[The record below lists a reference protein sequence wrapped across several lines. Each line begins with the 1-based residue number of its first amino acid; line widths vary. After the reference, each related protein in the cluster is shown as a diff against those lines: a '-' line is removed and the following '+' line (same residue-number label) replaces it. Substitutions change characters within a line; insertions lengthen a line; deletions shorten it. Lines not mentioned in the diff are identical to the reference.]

1 MMKSVKSFIETVKVA
16 TTFKSVLR
24 LGKFDPAKIRPIMV
38 IFHSEN
44 DMEKIMKSLINLKG
58 NEDYKGVSVT
68 DRKTKREWKEKA
80 KTANDQEPAD
90 SKYVYRVRGSPKNG
104 WGLKKFPKLKIIAQH
119 R

>member
-1 MMKSVKSFIETVKVA
+1 
-16 TTFKSVLR
+16 
-24 LGKFDPAKIRPIMV
+24 MV

-68 DRKTKREWKEKA
+68 EDYTLTGRKTIREWREKA

-104 WGLKKFPKLKIIAQH
+104 WGLRVGLKKTRVGLKKTRVGPKEDTGGA
-119 R
+119 